1 MTPQHTNDREH
12 LAEQA
17 SSEMDSQKLMELV
30 SELNRVLG
38 ERDETSRQ
46 KRPHGNEPKSYIV

>member
-1 MTPQHTNDREH
+1 MSPNQSWRQ

-17 SSEMDSQKLMELV
+17 SVETDSAKLFEIV

-38 ERDETSRQ
+38 ERDETSPQ
-46 KRPHGNEPKSYIV
+46 KRPHGNEPKSYCA

>member
-1 MTPQHTNDREH
+1 MTPQHTNDWEH

-38 ERDETSRQ
+38 EREETSRQ